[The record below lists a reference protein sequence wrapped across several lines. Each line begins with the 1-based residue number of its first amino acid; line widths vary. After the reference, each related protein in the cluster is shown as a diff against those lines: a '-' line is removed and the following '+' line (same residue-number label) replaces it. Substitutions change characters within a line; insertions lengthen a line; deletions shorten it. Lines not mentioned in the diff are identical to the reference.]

1 MGRCKPRANENDP
14 GLITLPEG
22 IDELSDAVEQE
33 FDVTTKQVC
42 RALQCTRPFVLAHC
56 RHIRHIFVSGDWSDK
71 VGLGPGGGFI
81 WSRNELRDMAV
92 SGTVE
97 RRTRVVGA
105 ADILAG
111 NREALDW
118 LDAAKAEAGKIAMD
132 PSRSPRMKSIS
143 ARCPAR
149 SSRGSTCRT
158 NGSRPITRR
167 GARGQNCIGSTSAST
182 RGHSTSWGPFGGRPR
197 TAKATGTRT
206 RNGRGRIGA
215 TERCG
220 SPSPCPTARPRSCM
234 RPTRRLGRGSTTSW
248 RQFCLSSCCRRTT
261 SEMSFS
267 GVTIWS
273 RRNSS
278 CTANSPHRD
287 GPSPQNQTESRI
299 SI

>member
-1 MGRCKPRANENDP
+1 MK
-14 GLITLPEG
+14 
-22 IDELSDAVEQE
+22 LS
-33 FDVTTKQVC
+33 
-42 RALQCTRPFVLAHC
+42 
-56 RHIRHIFVSGDWSDK
+56 
-71 VGLGPGGGFI
+71 
-81 WSRNELRDMAV
+81 
-92 SGTVE
+92 
-97 RRTRVVGA
+97 
-105 ADILAG
+105 
-111 NREALDW
+111 
-118 LDAAKAEAGKIAMD
+118 
-132 PSRSPRMKSIS
+132 S
-143 ARCPAR
+143 ASCPAR

-206 RNGRGRIGA
+206 RNGRGRIDA

-261 SEMSFS
+261 SGMSFS

-287 GPSPQNQTESRI
+287 GPSLQNQTESRI

>member
-1 MGRCKPRANENDP
+1 MRWRDRNP
-14 GLITLPEG
+14 TLRHR
-22 IDELSDAVEQE
+22 S
-33 FDVTTKQVC
+33 
-42 RALQCTRPFVLAHC
+42 HC
-56 RHIRHIFVSGDWSDK
+56 AQAC
-71 VGLGPGGGFI
+71 LG
-81 WSRNELRDMAV
+81 
-92 SGTVE
+92 
-97 RRTRVVGA
+97 
-105 ADILAG
+105 
-111 NREALDW
+111 
-118 LDAAKAEAGKIAMD
+118 
-132 PSRSPRMKSIS
+132 
-143 ARCPAR
+143 
-149 SSRGSTCRT
+149 
-158 NGSRPITRR
+158 TRR
-167 GARGQNCIGSTSAST
+167 QAASC
-182 RGHSTSWGPFGGRPR
+182 HPSPQIGRPR

-261 SEMSFS
+261 SGMSFS

-278 CTANSPHRD
+278 CTANSPHRG